1 MAFSVSQVGENAVI
15 ISEYICGRKANKMAF
30 SVSQVGE
37 KVFVV
42 GAYFPKGYNKPFYS
56 DPVFIGNREKYRGP
70 GPTKCAYRIIVKPK
84 GKPK

>member
-1 MAFSVSQVGENAVI
+1 MIV
-15 ISEYICGRKANKMAF
+15 SEYICGRRANKMAF

-37 KVFVV
+37 KIFVV
-42 GAYFPKGYNKPFYS
+42 GAYFPKGSDKPFYS